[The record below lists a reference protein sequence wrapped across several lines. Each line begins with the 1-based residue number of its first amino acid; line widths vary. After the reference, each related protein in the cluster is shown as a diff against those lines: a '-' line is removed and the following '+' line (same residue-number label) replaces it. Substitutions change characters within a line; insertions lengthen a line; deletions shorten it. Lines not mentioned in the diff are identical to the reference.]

1 MDICQI
7 GYDICEFDS
16 LRGLGIDVIGRVHFD
31 NRDRLCDGEPLEWI
45 KSFLSCRKQ
54 RVVVNGVKSDWT
66 DVTSGVP
73 QGSVLGP
80 ILFVIFINDLPDVV
94 DEDSILYMFA
104 DDTKLS
110 REIMDAVDNQIIQDD
125 IDGMDRWSIDWLMD
139 FHPCKCKV
147 VKMGKPRAE
156 LFDLFNPYTLRG
168 HQLEVVDHEKDLGV
182 IIDCELTFDLHIA
195 EKVNKANMVLGIIRN
210 SFLHLDKESFMCLY
224 KAMVRPHLEYANQV
238 WAPRY
243 QRQID
248 ALENVQRRAT
258 RLIPGL
264 KHLSYEDRLKYLK
277 LPTLTYRRLRGDL
290 IEVYKIVT
298 SKYDPDVCKNLIKL
312 RQGSKTR
319 GNSYKI
325 FKEHCYKNL
334 RKNSFPH
341 RVIDTWNS
349 LPEPVVKVNT
359 VVSFESRLDKF
370 FKSHDIVYDYRA
382 KQILLTPEVSVKC

>member
-1 MDICQI
+1 
-7 GYDICEFDS
+7 
-16 LRGLGIDVIGRVHFD
+16 
-31 NRDRLCDGEPLEWI
+31 
-45 KSFLSCRKQ
+45 
-54 RVVVNGVKSDWT
+54 
-66 DVTSGVP
+66 
-73 QGSVLGP
+73 
-80 ILFVIFINDLPDVV
+80 
-94 DEDSILYMFA
+94 
-104 DDTKLS
+104 
-110 REIMDAVDNQIIQDD
+110 
-125 IDGMDRWSIDWLMD
+125 
-139 FHPCKCKV
+139 
-147 VKMGKPRAE
+147 
-156 LFDLFNPYTLRG
+156 
-168 HQLEVVDHEKDLGV
+168 
-182 IIDCELTFDLHIA
+182 
-195 EKVNKANMVLGIIRN
+195 MVLGIIRN

-277 LPTLTYRRLRGDL
+277 LPTLTYRRLRGEL
-290 IEVYKIVT
+290 IEVYKIFT

-349 LPEPVVKVNT
+349 LPEPVVKANT

-382 KQILLTPEVSVKC
+382 KQTFTDTGSISEMLASDEDLDQEAWGPSPRSGHCKTL